1 MVALMAAASPATAAT
16 GNTTSIW
23 GTMFSAPTTASQVSP
38 TTITLPGTVA
48 QVGTSNSTEYALL
61 TNGQVWAWGIGTSGQ
76 LGDGSTANSFTTPV
90 QVLFPAGVT
99 IASLPIDAMGYNA
112 ADAID
117 TNGNVWGWGYT
128 KPGELCSH
136 GSLYA
141 CGFYQFGAM
150 GTGKQAAAYTPT
162 PVVGMQN
169 ADVVSLAASS
179 VDSYALLANGQVWAW
194 GSNAQDQLGNAT
206 TAATSDVPVQVK
218 FSDTSPAVQLS
229 AGGDTTANGSALV
242 MLADGTYWSWGSG
255 GSGQLDNPTGSVANQ
270 TTPIEFYPPI
280 PYTIIDCGGATGY
293 GVTATGAVYSW
304 GNGTRDGIGNGLKVN
319 EMKPVEVIS
328 GGETMI
334 SATAQNVEVA

>member
-1 MVALMAAASPATAAT
+1 M
-16 GNTTSIW
+16 
-23 GTMFSAPTTASQVSP
+23 
-38 TTITLPGTVA
+38 
-48 QVGTSNSTEYALL
+48 GTSNSTEYALL

-136 GSLYA
+136 GSTLEDLIPVELPISNVTLMAGASGHTIFDSNGSLYA